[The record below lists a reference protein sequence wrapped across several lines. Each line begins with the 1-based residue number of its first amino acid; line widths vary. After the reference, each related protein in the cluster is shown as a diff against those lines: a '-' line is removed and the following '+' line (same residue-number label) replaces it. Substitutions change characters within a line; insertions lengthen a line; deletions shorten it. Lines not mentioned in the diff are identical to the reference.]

1 VARASSLPDAGE
13 DRADDEYPRKPR
25 N

>member
-13 DRADDEYPRKPR
+13 DLADDEHPRKPR

>member
-1 VARASSLPDAGE
+1 VARASSLLDASE
-13 DRADDEYPRKPR
+13 EHADDEHPRKPR